1 MTNRPRVLLAD
12 DHFPVRANVRRRL
25 EEDGFELCAE
35 TADAASAVEA
45 ALRERPDICLLEVK
59 LPGDG
64 LAAAA
69 EICERVP
76 DAAVVMLTASAEESD
91 LFAALRAGASGYLL
105 KDMDPERL
113 GHALRGVLDGEA
125 ALAPRLVA
133 RLIEDY
139 RRLAR
144 ARRLRVGGPRGAE
157 LTKRES
163 EVVALMQEGFGTA
176 EIAARLGVSPV
187 TVRRHISEVLRKLG
201 VSDRESALRLV
212 AQHSKV
218 APTAT

>member
-12 DHFPVRANVRRRL
+12 DHFPVRANVRRKL

-35 TADAASAVEA
+35 TTDAASAVEA

-76 DAAVVMLTASAEESD
+76 DAAVVMLTASAEDSD

-113 GHALRGVLDGEA
+113 GDVLRGVLDGEA
-125 ALAPRLVA
+125 ALAPRLVT

-139 RRLAR
+139 RRLDR
-144 ARRLRVGGPRGAE
+144 PRRLRIGGPHAAE
-157 LTKRES
+157 LTERES
-163 EVVALMQEGFGTA
+163 EVVDLMRKDFSTA
-176 EIAARLGVSPV
+176 EIAAHLGVSRV
-187 TVRRHISEVLRKLG
+187 TVRRHISAVLSKLG
-201 VSDRESALRLV
+201 ATDRESALRLV
-212 AQHSKV
+212 KQHAKR
-218 APTAT
+218 AH

>member
-12 DHFPVRANVRRRL
+12 DHFPVRANVRRKL

-35 TADAASAVEA
+35 TTDAASAVEA

-76 DAAVVMLTASAEESD
+76 DAAVIMLTASTEDSD

-105 KDMDPERL
+105 KDMDPDRL
-113 GHALRGVLDGEA
+113 GDALRGVLDGEA
-125 ALAPRLVA
+125 ALAPRLVT

-139 RRLAR
+139 RRLDR
-144 ARRLRVGGPRGAE
+144 PRRLRIGGPHAAE
-157 LTKRES
+157 LTERES
-163 EVVALMQEGFGTA
+163 EVVDLMRKDFSTA
-176 EIAARLGVSPV
+176 EIAAHLGVSRV
-187 TVRRHISEVLRKLG
+187 TVRRHISAVLSKLG
-201 VSDRESALRLV
+201 VTDRESALRLV
-212 AQHSKV
+212 KQH
-218 APTAT
+218 ATRAH

>member
-12 DHFPVRANVRRRL
+12 DHFPVRANVRRKL

-35 TADAASAVEA
+35 TTDAASAVEA

-76 DAAVVMLTASAEESD
+76 DAAVVMLTASAEDSD

-113 GHALRGVLDGEA
+113 GDSY
-125 ALAPRLVA
+125 VA
-133 RLIEDY
+133 CSTG
-139 RRLAR
+139 RRR
-144 ARRLRVGGPRGAE
+144 
-157 LTKRES
+157 
-163 EVVALMQEGFGTA
+163 
-176 EIAARLGVSPV
+176 
-187 TVRRHISEVLRKLG
+187 
-201 VSDRESALRLV
+201 
-212 AQHSKV
+212 
-218 APTAT
+218 

>member
-1 MTNRPRVLLAD
+1 MTDHPRVLLGD
-12 DHFPVRANVRRRL
+12 DHFPVRANVRRTL
-25 EEDGFELCAE
+25 EAEGFQVCAE
-35 TADAASAVEA
+35 AADAASAVEA
-45 ALRERPDICLLEVK
+45 ALRERPDICLMEVK

-76 DAAVVMLTASAEESD
+76 AAAVVMLTASTDDSD

-113 GHALRGVLDGEA
+113 GHALRGVLEGEA
-125 ALAPRLVA
+125 ALPPRLVA

-139 RRLAR
+139 RRLHR
-144 ARRLRVGGPRGAE
+144 PPRLRIGGPAAVE
-157 LTKRES
+157 LTARES
-163 EVVALMQEGFGTA
+163 EVVRLMREGLSTS
-176 EIAARLGVSPV
+176 EIAARVDVSPV

-201 VSDRESALRLV
+201 VADRESALRLV
-212 AQHSKV
+212 ERH
-218 APTAT
+218 ATDS

>member
-1 MTNRPRVLLAD
+1 MTDRPRILLAD

-35 TADAASAVEA
+35 TADAASAVAA

-76 DAAVVMLTASAEESD
+76 DAAVIMLTASTEDSD

-113 GHALRGVLDGEA
+113 GHTLRGVLEGEA
-125 ALAPRLVA
+125 ALAPRLVT

-139 RRLAR
+139 RRLDR
-144 ARRLRVGGPRGAE
+144 PRRLRIGGPHAAE
-157 LTKRES
+157 LTERES
-163 EVVALMQEGFGTA
+163 EVVGLMRKDLSTA
-176 EIAARLGVSPV
+176 EIAAHLGVSRV
-187 TVRRHISEVLRKLG
+187 TVRRHISALLSKLG
-201 VSDRESALRLV
+201 VTDRESALRRV
-212 AQHSKV
+212 KKYAKRAH
-218 APTAT
+218 

>member
-25 EEDGFELCAE
+25 EQDGFELCAE

-76 DAAVVMLTASAEESD
+76 DAAVIMLTASTEDSD

-105 KDMDPERL
+105 KDMDPGRL
-113 GHALRGVLDGEA
+113 GLALRGVLDGEA
-125 ALAPRLVA
+125 ALAPRLVT

-139 RRLAR
+139 RRLDR
-144 ARRLRVGGPRGAE
+144 PRRLRIGGPHAAE
-157 LTKRES
+157 LTERES
-163 EVVALMQEGFGTA
+163 EVVGLMRNDLSTA
-176 EIAARLGVSPV
+176 EIAAHLGVSRV
-187 TVRRHISEVLRKLG
+187 TVRRHISAVLRKLG
-201 VSDRESALRLV
+201 VTDRESALRLV
-212 AQHSKV
+212 KKHAKGAH
-218 APTAT
+218 